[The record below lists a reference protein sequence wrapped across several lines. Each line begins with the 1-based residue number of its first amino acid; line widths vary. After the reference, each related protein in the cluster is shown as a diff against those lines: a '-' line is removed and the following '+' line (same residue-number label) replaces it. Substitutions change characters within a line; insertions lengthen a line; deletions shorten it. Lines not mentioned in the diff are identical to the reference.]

1 MKAILG
7 KKQTISNNDWIQ
19 AMKEI
24 ESLVS
29 KEELDQL
36 VVDTITSIK
45 EQTEGKRV
53 AYAWSAGKDSIVLGD
68 ICVKAGIMD
77 CMIGVCN
84 LEYPAF
90 MKWIEENAPEN
101 LAIIN
106 TGQDL
111 TWLAEHQNMLFPQK
125 SDIAAKWFSIVQHTA
140 QRKYYKDNNLDMII
154 LGRRRADGNFVGRG
168 SNIYTSKG
176 VTRYSPLADWKHEY
190 ILAYIHYYC
199 LLLPLIYTWPNGYR
213 CGTHPW
219 PARQWTP
226 NISGAWKEIYDI
238 DKSIVEEASK
248 HIDSARV
255 FMEGLQA

>member
-1 MKAILG
+1 MKAVLG

-19 AMKEI
+19 AMNEI

-36 VVDTITSIK
+36 VADTIRSIK
-45 EQTEGKRV
+45 EQTEGKKV

-68 ICVKAGIMD
+68 ICIKAGIKD

-90 MKWIEENAPEN
+90 MDWIKENAPEN
-101 LAIIN
+101 LTIIN
-106 TGQDL
+106 TGQDIKWL
-111 TWLAEHQNMLFPQK
+111 TEHQNMLFPRK

-168 SNIYTSKG
+168 SNTYTSKG

-190 ILAYIHYYC
+190 ILAYIHYYR
-199 LLLPLIYTWPNGYR
+199 LLLPPIYTWPNGYR

-226 NISGAWKEIYDI
+226 DIPGAWKEIYDI

-248 HIDSARV
+248 HIDSAKV
-255 FMEGLQA
+255 FMEGLKV